1 MRLLSIGKSPSCNIR
16 INSEFVS
23 SYHAELLLMDNGDI
37 FLIDCNS
44 TNGTFVQGNRIK
56 PNVEVPVRRGDKIE
70 FDQEVLH
77 WGEVPTIPIPD
88 PAKVKGVYGIGK
100 SQRNRYCLP
109 GDSVS
114 RYHATFKEMKNGK
127 WFIQDHSRNGT
138 FINGQRI
145 PSNQDV
151 PVKAGDQIICGSVSC
166 PNPIKGGVKIPVW
179 VWGVVAAVLVVAG
192 IGFGLSKIPLGPVG
206 HKIDP
211 AKATVFIR
219 QDFILK
225 VNFSDNPFKAQTGL
239 DLYLSYSPGAGYG
252 WTVSP
257 SEAYCPGYVTGTG
270 FFISDKGHILTN
282 RHVTNYTWA
291 DKHYNGGRES
301 QPWINIVEKMR
312 PYLANNIYEYFA
324 EHDWTITRDD
334 AYTFAVRMLNSSV
347 ELESVPTI
355 FYIGYSGRNYTLYTE
370 MDKATLLKEA
380 TDENVDMALLQ
391 LNNPVTPAY
400 ADYFRTQDAIVDV
413 KKLSKTAQYYT
424 IGFPAGLQESRVS
437 TATMIQP
444 TSGQLHLVQEPGEYQ
459 LAFQGDKT
467 IGGQSGSAIFDA
479 KNRLIGVLWG
489 GRTATE
495 NTMATP
501 IVHAKTLYRDF

>member
-1 MRLLSIGKSPSCNIR
+1 MRLLSIGKSPSCNIC

-44 TNGTFVQGNRIK
+44 TNGTYVQGRRIQ
-56 PNVEVPVRRGDKIE
+56 PNVEVPVRRGDRVE
-70 FDQEVLH
+70 FDQEVLN
-77 WGEVPTIPIPD
+77 WGLVPTIPLPD

-145 PSNQDV
+145 PTGQDV
-151 PVKAGDQIICGSVSC
+151 PVKAGDQILCGSVSC
-166 PNPIKGGVKIPVW
+166 PNPIQGGGVNIPAW
-179 VWGVVAAVLVVAG
+179 VWGAVAAVAVFVCLGLWLYKAG
-192 IGFGLSKIPLGPVG
+192 PIGTSKV
-206 HKIDP
+206 DP

-219 QDFILK
+219 QDFIIK
-225 VNFSDNPFKAQTGL
+225 VNFSDNPYKARTGR
-239 DLYLSYSPGAGYG
+239 DWYLSYSGNGYG
-252 WTVSP
+252 LTTNP
-257 SEAYCPGYVTGTG
+257 ANAYSPGYTTGTG

-282 RHVTNYTWA
+282 RHVTNFIWA
-291 DKHYNGGRES
+291 DKHYNGGIGS
-301 QPWINIVEKMR
+301 QPWLNIVENLR
-312 PYLANNIYEYFA
+312 ASLAEYVA
-324 EHDWTITRDD
+324 NDLYANDLYVNADD
-334 AYTFAVRMLNSSV
+334 ALTYARRMYNSSI

-380 TDENVDMALLQ
+380 SDDNVDMALLQ
-391 LNNPVTPAY
+391 LNNPVTPAF
-400 ADYFRTQDAIVDV
+400 ADYFRTKDAVTDF
-413 KKLSKTAQYYT
+413 KKLSKKNQYYT

-437 TATMIQP
+437 TPNMIQP
-444 TSGQLHLVQEPGEYQ
+444 TSGQLHLVQDPGEYQ
-459 LAFQGDKT
+459 LAFQGDKS
-467 IGGQSGSAIFDA
+467 IGGQSGSPIFDS

-495 NTMATP
+495 NTMASP
-501 IVHAKTLYRDF
+501 IVHAKALYPAF